1 MGRVTAGNACGG
13 YVVWLSCRCDYE
25 EVFVL
30 SVE

>member
-13 YVVWLSCRCDYE
+13 YVVECRCDYE